1 MTEQQRLKVT
11 VTGLSTLM
19 SLFLILSHA
28 ACEGKDDV
36 DQDVEPVNETTMF
49 DPEQESTKQPDT
61 FSSGD
66 DNSEAE
72 IPTMPLTVSLPSG
85 FINEGEVLL
94 RVHSNQ
100 TGAVDTAWI
109 IRSSGHPEVDSLGL
123 EMFLGEK
130 PLGISGMDGEPV
142 NVLLEYRSA
151 SFFEQ
156 FIQKFGANLPDS
168 TD

>member
-1 MTEQQRLKVT
+1 MNRRINRKMTV
-11 VTGLSTLM
+11 GLGTLM
-19 SLFLILSHA
+19 SLFLILSHV
-28 ACEGKDDV
+28 ACEVKDDV
-36 DQDVEPVNETTMF
+36 DHDDELENDPTMF
-49 DPEQESTKQPDT
+49 DPEQESTRQSDT

-72 IPTMPLTVSLPSG
+72 IPAMPLIVSLPSG

-100 TGAVDTAWI
+100 TGVVDTAWI

-130 PLGISGMDGEPV
+130 PLRISGMDGEPV
-142 NVLLEYRSA
+142 NVLLEYRLA
-151 SFFEQ
+151 SFIERL
-156 FIQKFGANLPDS
+156 IQEFGANLPDS